1 MPEVAEKIKVF
12 ILHAPEDNQG
22 KYAGRL
28 AHFSKFLKGA
38 FFHNELQIRYAV
50 DFLAG
55 VAQDE
60 VRQFAGE
67 ADLFFAVIS
76 ADFFNDG
83 FCLEMLEQLRIWRTR
98 RGQRQFLL
106 YFRAFSG
113 YKMMPDLKDL
123 AVLPGPDE
131 TVEDEA
137 HNLDACFDQ
146 VGTAIAQQYAANPSE
161 KPKALSPEKQMIQS
175 QTLLKALN
183 RLNYHK
189 QPVHFKNL
197 TLFQAD
203 IQPAAFLL
211 HGQLKVLGADWLIAK
226 LLSQLPDG
234 NPRIIRSSVDR
245 ADFNI
250 EANGFMGDIGKK
262 LGLGSAASYSEIKEG
277 MLKLLRNA
285 ASTIVLRF
293 DAMRN
298 LLASTELTAFQDFR
312 NQFWDPLAAEL
323 EAEPA
328 HPESRLIA
336 IFVAYEDMETCQHFE
351 AFPPTKR
358 TIPVRLPKV
367 SHFDADLINDWL
379 DNHGDVLARLPG
391 KQPKDLIQYQTR
403 PAKIAEILSKS
414 QNGLPEMVL
423 QHLCRECACDFEDI
437 LKMLAKHEA
446 EN

>member
-1 MPEVAEKIKVF
+1 MPEAEKIKVF

-22 KYAGRL
+22 KYEGRL

-38 FFHNELQIRYAV
+38 FHQNELHIRYAV

-67 ADLFFAVIS
+67 ADLFLVVIS
-76 ADFFNDG
+76 ADFFNDA
-83 FCLEMLEQLRIWRTR
+83 FCLEMLEQMRIWRKR
-98 RGQRQFLL
+98 RGQKQILL
-106 YFRAFSG
+106 YYRAFSA
-113 YKMMPDLKDL
+113 YKMMNELKELSVFPLSDK
-123 AVLPGPDE
+123 
-131 TVEDEA
+131 TVEIEEQ
-137 HNLDACFDQ
+137 NLDACFDEI
-146 VGTAIAQQYAANPSE
+146 GMAIAEQYAASPSN
-161 KPKALSPEKQMIQS
+161 KPQTLSPEKQVEQS
-175 QTLLKALN
+175 ETLLKALN

-189 QPVHFKNL
+189 QPIHFKNL
-197 TLFQAD
+197 TLFQEEVL
-203 IQPAAFLL
+203 PAAFLL

-234 NPRIIRSSVDR
+234 NPRIIRTSVDR

-250 EANGFMGDIGKK
+250 EENGFMGDIGKK
-262 LGLGSAASYSEIKEG
+262 LGLGSAASYAEMKEG
-277 MLKLLRNA
+277 MLQLLRKS

-312 NQFWDPLAAEL
+312 KLFWDPLVAEL
-323 EAEPA
+323 KIEAA

-336 IFVAYEDMETCQHFE
+336 IFVAHEDMETCQHFD
-351 AFPPTKR
+351 AFPPAER
-358 TIPVRLPKV
+358 TMPVRLPKV
-367 SHFDADLINDWL
+367 AHFDAALINDWL
-379 DNHGDVLARLPG
+379 DNHGEILAKLPG

-423 QHLCRECACDFEDI
+423 QHICRECACDFEDI